1 MKYYGQFN
9 TEVDRIIHERYFK
22 NKFNGISIEAGA
34 GDGLIENCTKFFEE
48 NYNWK
53 TINIEPLPNIFKKL
67 EINRPNSVNLNI
79 ALSNNEDTKIIRNYK
94 HPILNYDWG
103 NASLNHTDNHRSQ
116 LEQMCGINNYIEHT
130 VKCKTYKQIINE
142 LNITHLDLFVLD
154 VEGHEEQVLE
164 GLESCHI
171 LPDIFVIEHGI
182 KQITN
187 SNILNTKYKLDCSYF
202 NNSYYIKL

>member
-1 MKYYGQFN
+1 
-9 TEVDRIIHERYFK
+9 
-22 NKFNGISIEAGA
+22 
-34 GDGLIENCTKFFEE
+34 
-48 NYNWK
+48 
-53 TINIEPLPNIFKKL
+53 
-67 EINRPNSVNLNI
+67 
-79 ALSNNEDTKIIRNYK
+79 
-94 HPILNYDWG
+94 
-103 NASLNHTDNHRSQ
+103 
-116 LEQMCGINNYIEHT
+116 MCGINNYIEHT
-130 VKCKTYKQIINE
+130 VKCKTYNQVINE

-164 GLESCHI
+164 GLESCDI